1 MDLRKLM
8 VVGVVWSVGY
18 MAPVGAAGES
28 ETPGPGVTYHKQKVV
43 YHINDAQTAGMALRN
58 VQNHINAVGEGN
70 AEIVVV
76 THGKGIDFLLD
87 GWKDGSGKSYDTQVQ
102 ELASQG
108 VTFDVCRNTLTGRK
122 IGEERVNMNA
132 TVVPSGVAT
141 LGELQMQGFVY
152 VKP

>member
-1 MDLRKLM
+1 MKLHKWIL
-8 VVGVVWSVGY
+8 VGAVWSIAHMGSTW
-18 MAPVGAAGES
+18 AANE
-28 ETPGPGVTYHKQKVV
+28 PGVKDAGLTYHKQKVV

-76 THGKGIDFLLD
+76 THGAGIDFLLD
-87 GWKDGSGKSYDTQVQ
+87 DWKDTNGKSYDSEVQ
-102 ELASQG
+102 ELANRG
-108 VTFDVCRNTLTGRK
+108 VKFDVCRNTLKGRK
-122 IGEERVNMNA
+122 LGEDKINMNA